1 MAMPVKVEFRS
12 RRLYTKAR
20 GNNLRFSNSECKSI
34 AGNYFLEIHTH
45 MVKNMMY
52 ITSEIKPE
60 VAGGSNRHSP
70 QCKLGET
77 MVEISFQKH
86 EEKPHL

>member
-1 MAMPVKVEFRS
+1 
-12 RRLYTKAR
+12 
-20 GNNLRFSNSECKSI
+20 
-34 AGNYFLEIHTH
+34 

-86 EEKPHL
+86 EEKPHLWRNFGELDDDEKHTNKAK